1 MASFGEVF
9 TVLPAFRAAVCRE
22 HHGTVTAKS
31 AVSHI
36 GSYHGHLGA
45 HARQSIAAEAAA
57 LRADGSLAADVHGIR
72 FPDDI
77 IPAIDGLPVWG
88 DGKKCISCG
97 YIRRTRQDIQKHCR
111 SEHGWV
117 NPRGRGGKPGSG
129 PAGGLGEA
137 WVDGVHC
144 QRFGQTGPLQRLFE
158 VVPPAGQGGQGGQ
171 GQGESGSAQKA
182 IEAAFEA
189 SAKAI
194 KKKDEEAVALVN
206 EQSRLSANIWVR
218 RTGWPRHLRG
228 FDRGW
233 LATTTRG
240 PVPAG
245 EEDTGR
251 PPGRRPGRGRRRGR
265 RRIRPGGRER
275 GGGPQRSRVG
285 RRVVGRG
292 AGGLAG
298 AEGVAGRGGRVGG
311 G

>member
-1 MASFGEVF
+1 MASFDEWF
-9 TVLPAFRAAVCRE
+9 ILLPAFRAAVCRE

-88 DGKKCISCG
+88 DGKKCTSCG
-97 YIRRTRQDIQKHCR
+97 HIRRSRKHIQQHCR

-158 VVPPAGQGGQGGQ
+158 VVVPPAGQGDGDGDGD
-171 GQGESGSAQKA
+171 GDGNSSGAQKA

-194 KKKDEEAVALVN
+194 RKKDEEAAAFIN
-206 EQSRLSANIWVR
+206 EQSRLSANMWAAFARVR
-218 RTGWPRHLRG
+218 PHVVGGNHAASG
-228 FDRGW
+228 
-233 LATTTRG
+233 A
-240 PVPAG
+240 
-245 EEDTGR
+245 
-251 PPGRRPGRGRRRGR
+251 GRRSGR
-265 RRIRPGGRER
+265 
-275 GGGPQRSRVG
+275 
-285 RRVVGRG
+285 
-292 AGGLAG
+292 
-298 AEGVAGRGGRVGG
+298 
-311 G
+311 